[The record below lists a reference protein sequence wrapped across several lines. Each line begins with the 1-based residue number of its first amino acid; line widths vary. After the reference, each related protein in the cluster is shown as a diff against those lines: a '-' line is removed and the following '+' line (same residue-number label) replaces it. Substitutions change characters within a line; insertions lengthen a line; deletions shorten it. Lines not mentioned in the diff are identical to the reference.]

1 MEIMLMMRFPESE
14 PRPRDASVQFV
25 AADQTLAETPGIDAG
40 LAAVFDQEFSNL
52 PMIHKGLHSLQ
63 SGQIELANYQE
74 VRIRHFH
81 QVLDKYL
88 NADQGEGQ

>member
-1 MEIMLMMRFPESE
+1 MSDM
-14 PRPRDASVQFV
+14 
-25 AADQTLAETPGIDAG
+25 IDHILKERKIAY
-40 LAAVFDQEFSNL
+40 AVFDQDFSNL

-88 NADQGEGQ
+88 NADQGEEQ